1 MLIRVFP
8 SHWKI
13 REAGSLE
20 EKGKG
25 FSLLPFFVRQVPILD
40 SGLANRG
47 GTVGY
52 IFIAE
57 KNNYLRLRGF
67 VGSSFLGF
75 FNFLVAM
82 LGVPPYFFGLPDVG
96 RRLDY
101 RHITRRPCQQI
112 LVFSVSRNTA
122 YGQEMVQDSKSV
134 GTKKGGK
141 AKLPPFVPI
150 TFHILEAEDRSPNLR
165 LLACAR
171 SASQRNRQR
180 LGGFKLLGFLEFL
193 GHVL

>member
-8 SHWKI
+8 SHWEI

-25 FSLLPFFVRQVPILD
+25 LSLLPFFVRQVPILD
-40 SGLANRG
+40 SALANRG
-47 GTVGY
+47 GSVGY
-52 IFIAE
+52 IFIVE

-82 LGVPPYFFGLPDVG
+82 LGVPPYFFGLPGLG

-141 AKLPPFVPI
+141 AKLPPFCSDYISHP
-150 TFHILEAEDRSPNLR
+150 RSRGSVTQFAATCLRPLR
-165 LLACAR
+165 LATQPSTAWWLQ
-171 SASQRNRQR
+171 ASWIS
-180 LGGFKLLGFLEFL
+180 
-193 GHVL
+193 